1 MTETKK
7 KADMPQKQEKSKGYD
22 TVERC
27 TSMDSGK
34 KTFKGQQNK

>member
-7 KADMPQKQEKSKGYD
+7 KADMPQQEKSKGYG

-27 TSMDSGK
+27 ISIDSGK
-34 KTFKGQQNK
+34 KTFKGQQKK